1 MVARQ
6 VGSVGR
12 VYDRLEQALQLVR
25 KVLVASL
32 LVGLHL
38 DLVAGRQERV
48 EAHDQL
54 GVALEEHRDSGNNT
68 GSVNRLRLEFLKLTI
83 E

>member
-1 MVARQ
+1 M
-6 VGSVGR
+6 GSMGR
-12 VYDRLEQALQLVR
+12 VHDRLEQALELVG
-25 KVLVASL
+25 KVLVAGL

-48 EAHDQL
+48 EAHNQL

-68 GSVNRLRLEFLKLTI
+68 GSVNRLRLEFLKLTV